1 MPKTLTNREYDKKLD
16 QLIANIKKNAK
27 PFPND
32 TSKNQRIRIDKALQD
47 FFFFAKNYFPHYIR
61 CESGKP
67 HHDMHEET
75 EKNGQITAI
84 AGFRGLGKTTQLSII
99 KPIWK
104 ALKEEIFFN
113 AKIAKSDDKAAER
126 TAAIRAEFLFNERI
140 KQDFGEQLKPTSA
153 ESDFVI
159 KAGCRFLA
167 LGYKSGIRG
176 AIHMTNRPDYIDIDD
191 LEDHQSFNERIAKE
205 KLQFVTEEA
214 YGALED
220 GKGYIIW
227 LGNLTH
233 QKSALNLFKKS
244 TETGELI
251 GRKMLII
258 KVDDGNF
265 NPVWHQKHTKKK
277 LIKIYH
283 TIGRF
288 GYERHFRMNPV
299 VEGLKFKEAWF
310 RYYSPEDI
318 KNITFEK
325 IINYTD
331 PSLGE
336 KSTSDYK
343 ASMTIGFYKK
353 KYYLLEC
360 YLRRASIIDMIKYL
374 YSVHSKYNAHLY
386 MESNFWQKV
395 LWDYIPKL
403 AEVMGY
409 LLPVRGVENKEK
421 KELRIER
428 LEPYFEWG
436 WLLFPQQETAE
447 TQLLKDQLLGFP
459 NYPNDDGPDALT
471 GAVNALK
478 INSQPDTYD
487 SVESQLAT
495 QFSDVW

>member
-16 QLIANIKKNAK
+16 QLIANIKKNAT

-395 LWDYIPKL
+395 LWDYIPQL

>member
-1 MPKTLTNREYDKKLD
+1 MNKQITNKEFEKKLEL
-16 QLIANIKKNAK
+16 LIRNIKK
-27 PFPND
+27 FSTILPND
-32 TSKNQRIRIDKALQD
+32 KESKNKRIAKAKKD
-47 FFFFAKNYFPHYIR
+47 FFFFAQTYFPHYIR
-61 CESGKP
+61 CKSGKP
-67 HHDMHEET
+67 HKIMHEET
-75 EKNGQITAI
+75 EKNGQITAV
-84 AGFRGLGKTTQLSII
+84 AGFRGLGKTTQLSVI

-113 AKIAKSDDKAAER
+113 AKIAKSDEKAAER

-140 KQDFGEQLKPTSA
+140 KQDFGEQLTSSSSI
-153 ESDFVI
+153 SDFVI

-167 LGYKSGIRG
+167 LGYKTGIRG
-176 AIHMTNRPDYIDIDD
+176 VIHMTHRPDYIDIDD

-220 GKGYIIW
+220 GLGYIIW

-233 QKSALNLFKKS
+233 QKSALNLLKKS
-244 TETGELI
+244 TETGELT

-265 NPVWHQKHTKKK
+265 NPVWPEKHTKEQ

-288 GYERHFRMNPV
+288 GFERHFRMNPV

-318 KNITFEK
+318 KNITFDK
-325 IINYTD
+325 IVNYTD

-343 ASMTIGFYKK
+343 GSMTIGFYKK

-360 YLRRASIIDMIKYL
+360 YLRRASITDMLKYL
-374 YSVHSKYNAHLY
+374 YMIHSKYNARLF

-395 LWDYIPKL
+395 LWDYIPPL
-403 AEVMGY
+403 AEIFGY
-409 LLPVRGVENKEK
+409 LLPVSGVENREK

-436 WLLFPQQETAE
+436 WLLFPIQKTAE
-447 TQLLKDQLLGFP
+447 TQLLEDQLLGFP
-459 NYPNDDGPDALT
+459 DFPYDDGGDALA
-471 GAVNALK
+471 GAVNALR
-478 INSQPDTYD
+478 INSQPETYE

>member
-1 MPKTLTNREYDKKLD
+1 MTKILTNREFDKKLE
-16 QLIANIKKNAK
+16 QLIANIKKNAT
-27 PFPND
+27 PFPNN
-32 TSKNQRIRIDKALQD
+32 TPKSQRLRIDKAKQD
-47 FFFFAKNYFPHYIR
+47 FFFFAKTYFPHYIR

-75 EKNGQITAI
+75 EKIGQITAI
-84 AGFRGLGKTTQLSII
+84 AGFRSLGKTTQLSII

-104 ALKEEIFFN
+104 ALKEEISFN

-251 GRKMLII
+251 GRKMMII

-265 NPVWHQKHTKKK
+265 NPTWHQKHTKEM
-277 LIKIYH
+277 LLNIYH

-310 RYYSPEDI
+310 RYYNPKDI
-318 KNITFEK
+318 KNISFDK

-360 YLRRASIIDMIKYL
+360 YLRRASIIDLIKYL

-395 LWDYIPKL
+395 LWDYIPQL

-471 GAVNALK
+471 GAVNALR
-478 INSQPDTYD
+478 INAQPDTYD
-487 SVESQLAT
+487 SVESKLAT

>member
-1 MPKTLTNREYDKKLD
+1 MNKQITVKEFDKKLEL
-16 QLIANIKKNAK
+16 LIANIKKFST
-27 PFPND
+27 PLPND
-32 TSKNQRIRIDKALQD
+32 RVAKAKRIDKAKKD
-47 FFFFAKNYFPHYIR
+47 FFFFAETYFPHYIR
-61 CESGKP
+61 CKSGTP
-67 HHDMHEET
+67 HKIAHEET
-75 EKNGQITAI
+75 EVIGQITAI
-84 AGFRGLGKTTQLSII
+84 AGFRGMGKTTQLSII

-113 AKIAKSDDKAAER
+113 VKIAKSDDKAAER

-140 KQDFGEQLKPTSA
+140 KQDFGELLASTSS
-153 ESDFVI
+153 ESDFTI
-159 KAGCRFLA
+159 KTGCRFIA
-167 LGYKSGIRG
+167 LGYKSGVRG
-176 AIHMTNRPDYIDIDD
+176 IINMTHRPDYIDIDD

-220 GKGYIIW
+220 GQGYIIW

-244 TETGELI
+244 TETEDLS
-251 GRKMLII
+251 GRKMLIF
-258 KVDDGNF
+258 KVDDGHF
-265 NPVWHQKHTKKK
+265 NPTWQEKHTKEK
-277 LIKIYH
+277 LIKIRQA
-283 TIGRF
+283 IGRF
-288 GYERHFRMNPV
+288 GFERHFRMNPV

-318 KNITFEK
+318 ENITFEK
-325 IINYTD
+325 IVNYTD

-353 KYYLLEC
+353 KYYLLDC
-360 YLRRASIIDMIKYL
+360 YLRKASIIEMLKYL
-374 YSVHSKYNAHLY
+374 YSVHSRYNARLY

-395 LWDYIPKL
+395 IWDYIPDIAL
-403 AEVMGY
+403 VMGY
-409 LLPVRGVENKEK
+409 MLPLSGVENKEK

-436 WLLFPQQETAE
+436 WLLFPKQKTAE
-447 TQLLKDQLLGFP
+447 TQLLEDQLLGFP
-459 NYPNDDGPDALT
+459 DYPNDDGPDALA
-471 GAVNALK
+471 GGVNCLR
-478 INSQPDTYD
+478 INSQEESYET
-487 SVESQLAT
+487 VETSLAT